1 LPPRAPK
8 ERLET
13 LREAFAA
20 TLRDAAFLAE
30 AKKMKLDIEPVS
42 GEEIDGHVKQI
53 YSMSDKVKQNLGFLV
68 KSTQRKSN

>member
-1 LPPRAPK
+1 
-8 ERLET
+8 
-13 LREAFAA
+13 
-20 TLRDAAFLAE
+20 
-30 AKKMKLDIEPVS
+30 VS